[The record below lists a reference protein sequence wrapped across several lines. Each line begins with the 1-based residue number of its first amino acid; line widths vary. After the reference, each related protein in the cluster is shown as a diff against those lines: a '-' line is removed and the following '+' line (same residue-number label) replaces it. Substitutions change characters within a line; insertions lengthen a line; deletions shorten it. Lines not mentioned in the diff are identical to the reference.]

1 MAVAGNRLNRTRD
14 YVDPF
19 GYCDELLVNIPAF
32 PGGEITKPL
41 SIAARAWCS
50 AASQVDP
57 PDSDMAGLLA
67 EGELPDASVIDVSKV
82 SADAGNAHR

>member
-1 MAVAGNRLNRTRD
+1 MAASHRIIANRRTFD
-14 YVDPF
+14 YPDPR
-19 GYCDELLVNIPAF
+19 G
-32 PGGEITKPL
+32 
-41 SIAARAWCS
+41 SWCS